1 MVLKIYNTLTRKKEV
16 FEPLEKGKLKIYTCG
31 QTVYDDVHIGNAR
44 AYSNWDMVVRYLRW
58 KGFKVFHVQNFTD
71 VGHMTSDED
80 EGEDKIEKRG
90 RERGINPWELIN
102 TQIRKYWQD
111 IDELNIERPNIS
123 PLATAH
129 IPEMIELT
137 ETLIKKGFA
146 YEIKGSIYFDTS
158 KFNDYGKLAHLDMSK
173 WKPGARVEINP
184 DKKHPCDFALWK
196 RAEKGRLMK
205 WTSPWGDGYPGWHIE
220 CSVMAIKYLGETLD
234 IHGGGI
240 DHIPIHHINEI
251 AQSEAATG
259 KKFVN
264 YWMHSHFLT
273 INGEKMSKSKGNF
286 FTAREL
292 IEKHGAEVVRM
303 FLISSHY
310 RKPIDFTE
318 KSIIDA
324 GNNLEKIYT
333 TLNLIER
340 SNGGTLN
347 DLTENIEKLKREF
360 EISMDD
366 DFNVPGAL
374 TAIFDFLRE
383 VNKSLD
389 APKKEL
395 EEAAKTIK
403 ELCMVLGLKLEART
417 KATVEIESLINLI
430 LELREQFR
438 KKTDYETS
446 DRIREELKK
455 IKIQI
460 DDTKDNP
467 TWRFS

>member
-1 MVLKIYNTLTRKKEV
+1 
-16 FEPLEKGKLKIYTCG
+16 
-31 QTVYDDVHIGNAR
+31 
-44 AYSNWDMVVRYLRW
+44 
-58 KGFKVFHVQNFTD
+58 
-71 VGHMTSDED
+71 
-80 EGEDKIEKRG
+80 
-90 RERGINPWELIN
+90 
-102 TQIRKYWQD
+102 
-111 IDELNIERPNIS
+111 
-123 PLATAH
+123 
-129 IPEMIELT
+129 
-137 ETLIKKGFA
+137 
-146 YEIKGSIYFDTS
+146 
-158 KFNDYGKLAHLDMSK
+158 MSK